1 MAFTKLELAGHT
13 RSFFAARLTYSRFMN
28 VGFQTDMRE
37 ETLLR
42 CLIACFQTISGVPWV
57 VNDGHY
63 ESSGVGSKR
72 AALSTSASIV
82 FLAKDVNYVS
92 WRWVRPS
99 LRALSL
105 CLYCPSDLTEHALR
119 PDKD

>member
-57 VNDGHY
+57 VDDGHY

-92 WRWVRPS
+92 WRWVRPFFAG
-99 LRALSL
+99 LVIVLVLPQRL
-105 CLYCPSDLTEHALR
+105 D
-119 PDKD
+119 